1 MVSGLNSNNQDLY
14 NQKSRLG
21 DLQDRASQD
30 RLGSAFVADGLRVVE
45 CAVLDD
51 LISSLTSV
59 ISEGAEETIEAAS
72 SALVAFGDDLVKK
85 GIVVV

>member
-30 RLGSAFVADGLRVVE
+30 RLGSAIVADGLREVE